1 MKSLMSGLASGLIAL
16 LPAAAAA
23 VEEAEYSL
31 LKKDGAMELRAY
43 APSIVAETRVDTD
56 FEDAGNRA
64 FRKLFRYIDGDNL
77 AQQEIAMTA
86 PVSQA
91 PASEKIAMTAPVAQ
105 RPATGGW
112 VVSFMMPASYSM
124 DTIPQPSDPAVQLR
138 AVPAYRAAVI
148 RYSGFW
154 SEEGYQEHL
163 QELLSWIAA
172 QKLEVAGEPVWAR
185 YDPPFKPWFMRRN
198 EIVIPVLKEGQ

>member
-1 MKSLMSGLASGLIAL
+1 MKSLLASLAASLIAL
-16 LPAAAAA
+16 LPVSAAA
-23 VEEAEYSL
+23 VEEAEYSVL
-31 LKKDGAMELRAY
+31 QKDGAMELRAY
-43 APSIVAETRVDTD
+43 AASIVAETRVDAD

-64 FRKLFRYIDGDNL
+64 FRKLFRYIDGDNV

-91 PASEKIAMTAPVAQ
+91 PVSEKIAMTAPVAQ
-105 RPATGGW
+105 RPDASGW
-112 VVSFMMPASYSM
+112 VVSFMMPASYTM

-138 AVPAYRAAVI
+138 AVPAFRAAVI

-154 SEEGYQEHL
+154 SEEGFQEHL
-163 QELLSWIAA
+163 QELRSWIAK
-172 QKLEVAGEPVWAR
+172 QNLEVTGDPVWAR

-198 EIVIPVLKEGQ
+198 EILIPVL